1 MGISRHI
8 HTLKFRLHMH
18 STEILSHQQAGS
30 FQALTSTYFFASFGL
45 TLFHYDQVQNT
56 QVGINDATTN
66 RFAFSLSS
74 SSGAVAG
81 VALAEQK
88 ADTSMSQD
96 TLLHGEALFVIA
108 TTDADNIA
116 LRKHRNTLL
125 SCSCISYFKAK
136 WWISQHTVQNNKALC
151 S

>member
-1 MGISRHI
+1 MTSFKIMR
-8 HTLKFRLHMH
+8 TLKLSGNFKTH
-18 STEILSHQQAGS
+18 SHSEVQTAYAFHRNSQPPASRVLPG
-30 FQALTSTYFFASFGL
+30 TYFYIFFASCSL

-56 QVGINDATTN
+56 QVGINNATTN

-108 TTDADNIA
+108 ATDADNIA
-116 LRKHRNTLL
+116 LQKHRNTLL
-125 SCSCISYFKAK
+125 SCSRISYFKAK
-136 WWISQHTVQNNKALC
+136 W
-151 S
+151 